1 MLDLGRICRSYGATH
16 ARWRRGDG
24 SEAVAEGAGGSLQ
37 RAVDTHG
44 VGPLAAALAS
54 GEGLCL
60 RDGDVEL
67 RCVTSREPDDREV
80 GDLRLAWD
88 LCRNVTSN
96 AIVFVKDRR
105 LVGCG
110 AGQMSRVDSVE
121 LAAGKAGELA
131 RGAVM
136 ASDAFFPFPD
146 GVLAAAAAGVKAV
159 IQPGGSIRDQEV
171 VRACDE
177 AGIAMVFTGRRHFR
191 H

>member
-1 MLDLGRICRSYGATH
+1 
-16 ARWRRGDG
+16 
-24 SEAVAEGAGGSLQ
+24 
-37 RAVDTHG
+37 
-44 VGPLAAALAS
+44 
-54 GEGLCL
+54 
-60 RDGDVEL
+60 
-67 RCVTSREPDDREV
+67 
-80 GDLRLAWD
+80 
-88 LCRNVTSN
+88 
-96 AIVFVKDRR
+96 
-105 LVGCG
+105 
-110 AGQMSRVDSVE
+110 MSRVDSVE